1 MFKNTKH
8 LAYHFNEFQNSI
20 GELLIKIRHSVVTD
34 NYLATEEMQQQNWQ
48 YFIKRVVEVSKSKE
62 ANSTIKPTEAFLLT
76 ILENVT
82 VAKKSL

>member
-1 MFKNTKH
+1 
-8 LAYHFNEFQNSI
+8 
-20 GELLIKIRHSVVTD
+20 
-34 NYLATEEMQQQNWQ
+34 MQQQNWQ